1 LLGGTPSSPDAA
13 AAVTQEALPNKM
25 ADASMKD
32 KTTTMTADGGSNMA
46 MPASEV
52 GAERTMPASPRT
64 SSATAT
70 TTNVVTPEQVAQ
82 LESLLSHHYQLLVQQ
97 SILAVRA
104 ASYSKAERTG
114 ASSGSGSISNNT
126 VEDAIAGMGG
136 KQGKAARGKSLKQ
149 QSNHHSSSAAVNDF
163 YCGET
168 ADDLAEILDGAVG
181 MLQDLDQVCHVI
193 VMLVLTDDLY
203 IRCLELGDMPCHA
216 PFFVVSLCVLT
227 LCVWFV
233 GLLFQW
239 SRIGKMRFGIRFN
252 WRREQ

>member
-1 LLGGTPSSPDAA
+1 MFLDDELNALLEEDMEAAFTTLLGGTPSPDAV

-25 ADASMKD
+25 AEASMKD
-32 KTTTMTADGGSNMA
+32 KMTTMTATDGGSNMA
-46 MPASEV
+46 MAASEG
-52 GAERTMPASPRT
+52 GAERTMPPSPRS
-64 SSATAT
+64 SSATTAT

-114 ASSGSGSISNNT
+114 ASSGSSINNT
-126 VEDAIAGMGG
+126 AEDATTGIGG
-136 KQGKAARGKSLKQ
+136 KQGKAARGKSLKH

-181 MLQDLDQVCHVI
+181 MLQDLDQVCHDVI
-193 VMLVLTDDLY
+193 VILFNVVWY
-203 IRCLELGDMPCHA
+203 IRCLEVGDMTWHA
-216 PFFVVSLCVLT
+216 P
-227 LCVWFV
+227 
-233 GLLFQW
+233 
-239 SRIGKMRFGIRFN
+239 
-252 WRREQ
+252 